1 MTRLTNKV
9 ALITG
14 ASRGIGRGIALAL
27 GDAGAT
33 VYVTGRSVS
42 GEATTE
48 NLPGTVEETAEM
60 VTARGGNGIA
70 VRCDHTNNADIAAL
84 FERVDSEHGKLDL
97 LVNSAWGGYEH
108 HEGERF
114 TAPFWEQPLRH
125 WDGMFT
131 AGVRATLETT
141 RLAMPT
147 ILTQNSGLIINITA
161 WLEDT
166 YLKNLFY
173 DSAKAAINRMTFGMA
188 QELKSHNITVVAL
201 SPGFV
206 RTERVAAAFEAIG
219 NKDYVHFTES
229 PEYTGRAIV
238 ALAADPE
245 ISSKSGSLL
254 YVGDL
259 AEAYDFTD
267 IDGRRIPRFTIPAEG

>member
-1 MTRLTNKV
+1 V
-9 ALITG
+9 VTG

-33 VYVTGRSVS
+33 VYVTGRSIK

-48 NLPGTVEETAEM
+48 NLPGTIDETAEM
-60 VTARGGNGIA
+60 VTARGGKGIP
-70 VRCDHTNNADIAAL
+70 VRCDHTNNSDIAAL
-84 FERVDSEHGKLDL
+84 FERVESEQEKLDL

-147 ILTQNSGLIINITA
+147 MLTQNGGLIINITA
-161 WLEDT
+161 WLEGK
-166 YLKNLFY
+166 YLQNLFY
-173 DSAKAAINRMTFGMA
+173 DTAKAAINRMTSGMA
-188 QELKSHNITVVAL
+188 RELKTHNITVIAL
-201 SPGFV
+201 SPGFA
-206 RTERVAAAFEAIG
+206 RTERVVSAFEAAN

-229 PEYTGRAIV
+229 PEYTGRAVV
-238 ALAADPE
+238 ALLTDE
-245 ISSKSGSLL
+245 EVKNKSGSLL

-259 AEAYDFTD
+259 AEAYQFTD